1 MNFRVAV
8 TDIPHNPAH
17 AMTTTP
23 SALPSKSKYHRLAYQ
38 FVLEALGRA
47 QRILGR
53 PDRLEEDQHVS
64 GPELLQGFR
73 DLAYEQFGGMAL
85 TVFRQWGL
93 TSTNDVGHI
102 VWELI
107 ERGNMRKTDQDQLT
121 DFFDLYSFE
130 EVFGE
135 RYPVNVSAAFQ
146 HD

>member
-1 MNFRVAV
+1 
-8 TDIPHNPAH
+8 
-17 AMTTTP
+17 MTI
-23 SALPSKSKYHRLAYQ
+23 LPSSTPARSRYHRFAYQ
-38 FVLEALGRA
+38 FVLDALNRT
-47 QRILGR
+47 QRLLGR
-53 PDRLEEDQHVS
+53 PERVEEDQHVS

-107 ERGNMRKTDQDQLT
+107 DLGNMRKTERDQLT

-130 EVFGE
+130 DVFGD
-135 RYPVNVSAAFQ
+135 RYPVNVAAAFQ
-146 HD
+146 ND

>member
-1 MNFRVAV
+1 
-8 TDIPHNPAH
+8 
-17 AMTTTP
+17 MTTTP
-23 SALPSKSKYHRLAYQ
+23 SVTPPARPRYHRFAYL
-38 FVLEALGRA
+38 FVLEALNRA

-53 PDRLEEDQHVS
+53 PERLEEDQHVS

-107 ERGNMRKTDQDQLT
+107 ERGNMRKTDRDQLT
-121 DFFDLYSFE
+121 DFFDLYSFD

-146 HD
+146 ND

>member
-1 MNFRVAV
+1 
-8 TDIPHNPAH
+8 
-17 AMTTTP
+17 MTTSP
-23 SALPSKSKYHRLAYQ
+23 SATPTRPRYHRFAYQ
-38 FVLEALGRA
+38 FVLDALNRT
-47 QRILGR
+47 QRSLGR
-53 PDRLEEDQHVS
+53 PERLEEDRHVS

-73 DLAYEQFGGMAL
+73 DLAYEQFGSMAL

-107 ERGNMRKTDQDQLT
+107 DRGNMRKTDQDQLT

-135 RYPVNVSAAFQ
+135 RYPVNVTAAFQ
-146 HD
+146 DD

>member
-1 MNFRVAV
+1 
-8 TDIPHNPAH
+8 
-17 AMTTTP
+17 MTTTP
-23 SALPSKSKYHRLAYQ
+23 SATPPSRPRYHRFAYL
-38 FVLEALGRA
+38 FVLEALNRA

-53 PDRLEEDQHVS
+53 PERFEEDQHVS

-73 DLAYEQFGGMAL
+73 DLAYEQFGGMSL

-107 ERGNMRKTDQDQLT
+107 ERGNMRKTERDQLT

-146 HD
+146 ND

>member
-1 MNFRVAV
+1 
-8 TDIPHNPAH
+8 
-17 AMTTTP
+17 MTTTP
-23 SALPSKSKYHRLAYQ
+23 SVTPPARPRYHRFAYL
-38 FVLEALGRA
+38 FVLEALNRA

-53 PDRLEEDQHVS
+53 PERLEEDQHVS

-107 ERGNMRKTDQDQLT
+107 ERGNMRKTERDQLT

-146 HD
+146 SD